1 MVKGIRKR
9 WPRKESSVHTL
20 HPFLAIHLAG
30 MLGASWQRQ
39 VSIYTPNKA
48 PLEATFSHYKSPKN
62 HKAGHN
68 ACFMTSFIA
77 LSCCFHTHSYTV
89 EWAKYS
95 RKRAPS
101 TLTLSWKSQMN
112 PQYESL
118 LLQAICYAGICDLW
132 RRGIQSRVRDKA
144 WLLGDFC
151 VAVLLKYLRASE
163 SFWHRH
169 QKGTERVLP
178 W

>member
-1 MVKGIRKR
+1 MVKETCKR
-9 WPRKESSVHTL
+9 WQRKECSVHTL

-77 LSCCFHTHSYTV
+77 LSCCFHTHRYTV

-101 TLTLSWKSQMN
+101 TLTLSWKIPDEPPIWKFAAASHM
-112 PQYESL
+112 L
-118 LLQAICYAGICDLW
+118 CWDLW
-132 RRGIQSRVRDKA
+132 PLEKRNSIQGQRQGLTTWRFLCS
-144 WLLGDFC
+144 
-151 VAVLLKYLRASE
+151 
-163 SFWHRH
+163 SFA
-169 QKGTERVLP
+169 KVS
-178 W
+178 